1 MIVLDT
7 NVISELMRATPS
19 DTVSHWVAGHPVADL
34 FTTAVTQ
41 AEILFGLAIL
51 PAGRRRADLE
61 DAARRVFEEDF
72 DQRILPFDEAAARQ
86 FAAVAAARRK
96 LGRSISISDTQIAAI
111 ASAHGA
117 SVATRNVVDFE
128 DCGLTIIDPWCP

>member
-7 NVISELMRATPS
+7 NVISELMRPVPS
-19 DTVSHWVAGHPVADL
+19 DTVSRWVADHPVTDL
-34 FTTAVTQ
+34 FTTSVTQ

-51 PAGRRRADLE
+51 PAGRRRTDLE
-61 DAARRVFEEDF
+61 DAAQRVFEEDF
-72 DQRILPFDEAAARQ
+72 DQRILPFDETAAQQ
-86 FAAVAAARRK
+86 FATIAATRRK
-96 LGRSISISDTQIAAI
+96 LGRSISISATQIAAI

-128 DCGLTIIDPWCP
+128 DCGLTIIAPWRF